1 MYIYNFG
8 NAWHIM
14 SNTNSLKARRKL
26 AIFGVASYSNNHS
39 LKNKISQ
46 LDDRF
51 VYEIYYFPDARYS
64 NQSDVLDLLD
74 KLQPNA
80 IINSSMDSSK
90 RKIIDQVIKNNGYNH
105 IYIN

>member
-8 NAWHIM
+8 NTWHIM

-26 AIFGVASYSNNHS
+26 AIFGMASYSSNQV
-39 LKNKISQ
+39 LWDKILQ
-46 LDDRF
+46 LDDCF
-51 VYEIYYFPDARYS
+51 VYEIYCFPDAKYS
-64 NQSDVLDLLD
+64 NESDVLDLLD

-90 RKIIDQVIKNNGYNH
+90 RKIIDQAIKNNGYNH

>member
-1 MYIYNFG
+1 MAYYVKYKFIKSKKKVGYFWSG
-8 NAWHIM
+8 F
-14 SNTNSLKARRKL
+14 L
-26 AIFGVASYSNNHS
+26 F
-39 LKNKISQ
+39 KISQ

-80 IINSSMDSSK
+80 IINSSMNSSK
-90 RKIIDQVIKNNGYNH
+90 WKIVDQTIKNNGYNH